1 MKWRAIPTILPLNA
15 IVTPPKSGSEDSQDQ
30 KTCLVLSTDDLTNN
44 YDTECSNRHSWPST
58 AVLKGFSTSRKK

>member
-15 IVTPPKSGSEDSQDQ
+15 IVAPPKSGSEDSQDQ

-44 YDTECSNRHSWPST
+44 YDTECSNRHS
-58 AVLKGFSTSRKK
+58 